1 MHPDEKQNY
10 IREEHSYPLVVGLTP
25 HIDVVHIEQV
35 KIKILQIIIIIQKKF
50 SVCWDDLTQIVIKAS
65 FTLKNDVCI
74 GKSYKYIWRN
84 FYYVLIEVMQL

>member
-35 KIKILQIIIIIQKKF
+35 KIKILQINIIIQKIQRLLGRPYTNCNQ
-50 SVCWDDLTQIVIKAS
+50 S
-65 FTLKNDVCI
+65 
-74 GKSYKYIWRN
+74 KYYSEERCL
-84 FYYVLIEVMQL
+84 YRKKL

>member
-35 KIKILQIIIIIQKKF
+35 KIKSLQIIIIIQKI
-50 SVCWDDLTQIVIKAS
+50 SA
-65 FTLKNDVCI
+65 FTGTTLHK
-74 GKSYKYIWRN
+74 
-84 FYYVLIEVMQL
+84 L